1 MTKQSNISDTPLG
14 FSNQSEPFSLDSP
27 ISQRLKP
34 LAEMSF
40 LDLVGKA
47 IYLQYRRESSDPEFP
62 DIIAYGYIDH
72 TAGLSFH
79 ALCAARLVGDSLET
93 RDTYKERLLTI
104 RAGAL
109 DEVLCAQVADSTLS
123 NYSERIELV
132 ENIYNRDE
140 GVKETRKIRFLDPLR
155 HPLYPDDIQ
164 AILVTNNDID
174 GYEGVWVKLR
184 YITNDTV
191 YGELL
196 NDPYQKEYNV
206 NAGAILPLAF
216 RKSEDDIIAYAMAD
230 KAQENHGA

>member
-1 MTKQSNISDTPLG
+1 MTKQGDTNDTPLS
-14 FSNQSEPFSLDSP
+14 FNNQSESFSLDIP

-34 LAEMSF
+34 LAEMNS
-40 LDLVGKA
+40 LDLVGKV
-47 IYLQYRRESSDPEFP
+47 IYLQYRREASDPEFS

-79 ALCAARLVGDSLET
+79 ALCAARLVDDSLET
-93 RDTYKERLLTI
+93 HDAFKERLLTI

-109 DEVLCAQVADSTLS
+109 GEILCAQVSDSTLS
-123 NYSERIELV
+123 DYSERIELV

-164 AILVTNNDID
+164 AILITNNDID

-184 YITNDTV
+184 YITNNTV
-191 YGELL
+191 FGELL

-206 NAGAILPLAF
+206 NAGTILPLAF
-216 RKSEDDIIAYAMAD
+216 RKSDEGIIAYALAD
-230 KAQENHGA
+230 NALEKNEA